1 MKDTGF
7 SKAIDD
13 LGRIVLPKEIR
24 KKLGLDIR
32 SSVDIYVDGNKI
44 IMTKSNKE
52 CLFCTSR
59 DNLTEFKGKCVCQK
73 CISEMK

>member
-7 SKAIDD
+7 TKVIDD

-24 KKLGLDIR
+24 KKLGMDIR
-32 SSVDIYVDGNKI
+32 SSVDVYVDGDRI
-44 IMTKSNKE
+44 ILSKSNKE
-52 CLFCTSR
+52 CMFCTSKE
-59 DNLTEFKGKCVCQK
+59 NLTEFKGKCVCEK